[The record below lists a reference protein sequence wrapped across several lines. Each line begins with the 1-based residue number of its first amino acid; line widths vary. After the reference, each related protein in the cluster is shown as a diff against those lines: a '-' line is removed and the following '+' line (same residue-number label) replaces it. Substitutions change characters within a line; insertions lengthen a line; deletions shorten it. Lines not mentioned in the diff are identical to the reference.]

1 MAPISQGDV
10 WKRLNAMADRLTH
23 LEPVVDA
30 LREQA
35 NRTEARLDDFE
46 KEARGRWEAHNN
58 QMHTLKT
65 DITAELH
72 NLKTEQRVHVAVVG
86 LVIGILSFLGIT
98 IGGWVIKSSLDSVRA
113 SINIQQR

>member
-1 MAPISQGDV
+1 
-10 WKRLNAMADRLTH
+10 
-23 LEPVVDA
+23 
-30 LREQA
+30 
-35 NRTEARLDDFE
+35 
-46 KEARGRWEAHNN
+46 
-58 QMHTLKT
+58 MHTLKT

-113 SINIQQR
+113 SINTQQR